1 VGWTFSCRFGA
12 TNGVTKKRERG
23 GWASAL
29 SGCPYTEPK
38 NTRCI
43 RCKGYLSFMS
53 ARIVL
58 SCFPVSHRVVRFIA
72 ASGNAV
78 GVGF

>member
-1 VGWTFSCRFGA
+1 MSNRHHGSRYNNEHSV
-12 TNGVTKKRERG
+12 
-23 GWASAL
+23 
-29 SGCPYTEPK
+29 PYNANHLMSPAEPK
-38 NTRCI
+38 NRRCI

-58 SCFPVSHRVVRFIA
+58 SCFPVSHRVGRFIA
-72 ASGNAV
+72 VSGNAV